1 MHRLQ
6 SSKLP
11 DVDFH
16 CLFSALMY
24 DNYPQ
29 SVAKQRSPSLDLDGF
44 IGTLG
49 PEA

>member
-11 DVDFH
+11 DVAFH
-16 CLFSALMY
+16 CLFSVLMAITHK
-24 DNYPQ
+24 
-29 SVAKQRSPSLDLDGF
+29 VSPSRDHPSFDLDGF
-44 IGTLG
+44 IGTVG